1 MRTYKPRTG
10 PFLEG
15 VYYEDQDFEDI
26 AIDELRKADLLPS
39 APEPIRIERFIGK
52 RNGITPDYNDLPP
65 GVLGYTRFGWNGPV
79 EVVVSRTLSDEESST
94 AERRINTTLAHEA
107 GHILLH
113 SHLFAMQPSSWTSN
127 IFREEVEFSNK
138 KILCKTDV
146 VGLLS
151 NSGGSARYD
160 GRWWE
165 FQANKMIGA
174 LLLPRPLVM
183 ASLNHLLSRPSLLGI
198 RKLDT
203 EKREEAARWLAE
215 VFDVNP
221 EVGRRRISE
230 MFNQADNQLT
240 L

>member
-26 AIDELRKADLLPS
+26 AIDELRKVDLFPS

-52 RNGITPDYNDLPP
+52 RNGITPDYRDLPI
-65 GVLGYTRFGWNGPV
+65 GVLGYTRFAWNGPV
-79 EVVVSRTLSDEESST
+79 EVVVSRTLSDEGGST
-94 AERRINTTLAHEA
+94 AERRINSTLAHEA

-113 SHLFAMQPSSWTSN
+113 SHLFAMQPSSSSN
-127 IFREEVEFSNK
+127 MFREEIEFSNK
-138 KILCKTDV
+138 RILCKTDV
-146 VGLLS
+146 VELS
-151 NSGGSARYD
+151 SNPEGSAGYD

-183 ASLNHLLSRPSLLGI
+183 ASLDHLLSHPSLLGI
-198 RKLDT
+198 RKLDA

-230 MFNQADNQLT
+230 MFNQAEEQLT

>member
-1 MRTYKPRTG
+1 MTSP
-10 PFLEG
+10 
-15 VYYEDQDFEDI
+15 
-26 AIDELRKADLLPS
+26 
-39 APEPIRIERFIGK
+39 PE
-52 RNGITPDYNDLPP
+52 YS
-65 GVLGYTRFGWNGPV
+65 GYTRFGWNGPV